1 MKKKVWKKKKN
12 GNNESTG
19 RGKAGRVKED
29 DRRYQRKG
37 NETVCVWGEGG
48 GGVRGENV
56 KVFEFPS

>member
-37 NETVCVWGEGG
+37 NETVCVWGEGEG
-48 GGVRGENV
+48 GGKG
-56 KVFEFPS
+56 